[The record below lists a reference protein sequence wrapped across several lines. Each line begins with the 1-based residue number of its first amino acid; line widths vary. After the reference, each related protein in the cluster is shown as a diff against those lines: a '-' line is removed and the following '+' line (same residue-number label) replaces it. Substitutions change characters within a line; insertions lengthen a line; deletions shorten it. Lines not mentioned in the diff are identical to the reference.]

1 MADNVFIDGLG
12 GGVPAWSTEATQEK
26 LLQKMTEGVSK
37 DTAAGKQMIILLGKI
52 SRGEK
57 ATKDQLTKAVQAL
70 GDIKSSTDDSAAS
83 AKGNK
88 KSNDQQ
94 LGLFTRLLSG
104 MDKQTAI
111 LKKQENWA
119 SKSASYM
126 KQQGMSKGAADMQA
140 SFDGV
145 GDTFG
150 KFMSEANENG
160 IKIAASIAAA
170 VNGLT
175 ASFETGVEDR
185 FNLAQ
190 EMRQS
195 GMFAGMD
202 TASAGLMNL
211 AKTVT
216 GANFTFGEA
225 QAFTQKFSQAIGV
238 RGVKASMEF
247 ADSIASSGDEG
258 SNYMNKFGMEF
269 REVTDIAGTYM
280 ESVRTLGHLDKL
292 SNSELRTG
300 MDSFMTTV
308 VSTSNIM
315 KINLQDAAEMIK
327 DTLKQDKF
335 VSMLSTLDKTTAD
348 TVKNMVGQF
357 GGQDSPF
364 AQALATRLAA
374 GSQGAFAQTSEFS
387 AINSDAITQQFL
399 PMIEKIAGAVQG
411 GPDAMNAALASLG
424 PDLREMIASGK
435 SMSSLV
441 MSDTGSTRASL
452 AAAIQLEQMIS
463 KADAGYVGTSAADQA
478 VNLKSEVERTRQR
491 ESENFQNMALN
502 QIDIAKEIGEL
513 NESRV
518 RFIGALADF
527 TANYTTTLSQAMT
540 FATDAKNFANNG
552 LSLMFEGFAFVDNLV
567 KSEEEISALRGN
579 TTGLENLTTAIQ
591 KSMGTYVDP
600 RTSESQSS
608 ASEGFF
614 AMDNLNGKAF
624 LDLVLDLNKKA
635 GTSVL
640 EKLGLID
647 PKITPA
653 RPEPNMFS
661 GTYNQTLWDE
671 KYSATHDPDGT
682 EKEPV
687 KSATTVTPYPTEA
700 VITPALA
707 SAETNENNNDTN
719 VAPAT
724 TVTPTVTPGESTSS
738 DVITQ
743 SLLTGPVIKPET
755 PIVAPSEQISKL
767 GDAPTIDKLNELINK
782 MLENNEITNVTHLKR
797 VISEVKG
804 KEKDDYWGPQ
814 ANTPETQT
822 YNKQLDGLVATLK
835 LLTDSLIRQ

>member
-12 GGVPAWSTEATQEK
+12 AGVPAWSTETTQEK

-37 DTAAGKQMIILLGKI
+37 DTAAGKQMILLLGKI

-57 ATKDQLTKAVQAL
+57 ATKDQLAKAVQAL
-70 GDIKSSTDDSAAS
+70 GDIKSSTDDSAVA

-119 SKSASYM
+119 SKSAAYM
-126 KQQGMSKGAADMQA
+126 KQEGMSQGAADMQA

-150 KFMSEANENG
+150 KLMAEANENG
-160 IKIAASIAAA
+160 LKVLASITA
-170 VNGLT
+170 VVEGFAT
-175 ASFETGVEDR
+175 SFESGVEDR

-202 TASAGLMNL
+202 TASASMMNL

-216 GANFTFGEA
+216 SANFTFGEA

-258 SNYMNKFGMEF
+258 SNFMNKFGMEF

-280 ESVRTLGHLDKL
+280 ETVRTLGHLDKL

-387 AINSDAITQQFL
+387 SINSDAITQQFL
-399 PMIEKIAGAVQG
+399 PMIERIAGAVQG
-411 GPDAMNAALASLG
+411 GPDAMNAELASLG
-424 PDLREMIASGK
+424 PALREMIASGK

-441 MSDTGSTRASL
+441 LSGTGNAQASL
-452 AAAIQLEQMIS
+452 AAAIQIEQMIA
-463 KADAGYVGTSAADQA
+463 KADAGYVGTSADDQV
-478 VNLKSEVERTRQR
+478 VNQMAEVLRQR
-491 ESENFQNMALN
+491 TKESENFQNMALN

-527 TANYTTTLSQAMT
+527 TANYTPLLADAMT
-540 FATDAKNFANNG
+540 AATNVKVGANN
-552 LSLMFEGFAFVDNLV
+552 LISRVLEGGAAVDNFG

-579 TTGLENLTTAIQ
+579 TTGLENLTKAIQ
-591 KSMGTYVDP
+591 QSMGTYVDP
-600 RTSESQSS
+600 RTSQSQSS

-614 AMDNLNGKAF
+614 SKDNLSGKAF

-635 GTSVL
+635 GNLVL
-640 EKLGLID
+640 EKIGARD
-647 PKITPA
+647 PEITPA
-653 RPEPNMFS
+653 RPEPNMFG
-661 GTYNQTLWDE
+661 GTYNQKLWDE
-671 KYSATHDPDGT
+671 KYSATHNPDGT
-682 EKEPV
+682 EK
-687 KSATTVTPYPTEA
+687 
-700 VITPALA
+700 
-707 SAETNENNNDTN
+707 
-719 VAPAT
+719 AP
-724 TVTPTVTPGESTSS
+724 VTPTSS
-738 DVITQ
+738 Q
-743 SLLTGPVIKPET
+743 TGPHTDLDINPET
-755 PIVAPSEQISKL
+755 RIVAPSEQISKL
-767 GDAPTIDKLNELINK
+767 GDAPTIEKLNDLIDK
-782 MLENNEITNVTHLKR
+782 MRENNEITNVTQLKR
-797 VISEVKG
+797 VISEVKS
-804 KEKDDYWGPQ
+804 KEKDDYWGPM

-835 LLTDSLIRQ
+835 LLTDTLIRQ

>member
-12 GGVPAWSTEATQEK
+12 AGVPAWSTETTQEK

-37 DTAAGKQMIILLGKI
+37 DTAAGKQMILLLGKI

-57 ATKDQLTKAVQAL
+57 ATKDQLAKAVQAL
-70 GDIKSSTDDSAAS
+70 GDIKSSTNDSAVA

-94 LGLFTRLLSG
+94 LGLFTRLISG

-126 KQQGMSKGAADMQA
+126 KQQGMSQGAADMQA

-150 KFMSEANENG
+150 KIMSAANEDG
-160 IKIAASIAAA
+160 FKIAASIAAA
-170 VNGLT
+170 VEGLS

-258 SNYMNKFGMEF
+258 SDFMNKFGMEF

-280 ESVRTLGHLDKL
+280 ETVRTLGHLDKL

-411 GPDAMNAALASLG
+411 GPDAMNAELASLG
-424 PDLREMIASGK
+424 PALREMIASGK

-441 MSDTGSTRASL
+441 MSDTGSARASL
-452 AAAIQLEQMIS
+452 AAAIQIEQMIA
-463 KADAGYVGTSAADQA
+463 KADAGYVGTSADDQA
-478 VNLKSEVERTRQR
+478 VNLLSERVRQSQK

-518 RFIGALADF
+518 RFIAALADL
-527 TANYTTTLSQAMT
+527 TANLTPALATAMT
-540 FATDAKNFANNG
+540 AATDLKVIGNDLISTG
-552 LSLMFEGFAFVDNLV
+552 LEITTSVLNSG

-579 TTGLENLTTAIQ
+579 TTGLENLTKAIQ
-591 KSMGTYVDP
+591 QSMGTYVDP
-600 RTSESQSS
+600 RTSQPQSS

-635 GTSVL
+635 GNLVL
-640 EKLGLID
+640 EKAGVLD
-647 PKITPA
+647 PEITPA
-653 RPEPNMFS
+653 RPEPNMFG

-671 KYSATHDPDGT
+671 KYSATNNPDGT
-682 EKEPV
+682 EK
-687 KSATTVTPYPTEA
+687 
-700 VITPALA
+700 
-707 SAETNENNNDTN
+707 
-719 VAPAT
+719 AP
-724 TVTPTVTPGESTSS
+724 VTPTSS
-738 DVITQ
+738 QTAP
-743 SLLTGPVIKPET
+743 LTNPVLT
-755 PIVAPSEQISKL
+755 APIVAPSEQISKL

-782 MLENNEITNVTHLKR
+782 MLENNEITNVTQLKR
-797 VISEVKG
+797 VISEVKD
-804 KEKDDYWGPQ
+804 KEKDDYWGPMT
-814 ANTPETQT
+814 NTPETQT

-835 LLTDSLIRQ
+835 SLTETLIRQ